1 MKALVT
7 GGTGFAGKYLIRELL
22 QNGYSVVATS
32 NTADVADNV
41 KTINVDLTDSLAVN
55 KIDFT
60 QIDAIYNLAGLAA
73 VGPSFA
79 NPKKYL
85 EVNSEIQINLFEAC
99 LKQNVKPR
107 SLVVSSGNVYCTDQ
121 LPITEDSEVEP
132 VSPYAVSK
140 IAQEVIGQYYS
151 SRGFEVVTSRSF
163 NHIGPGQLEGFIAA
177 DLAKQIAEA
186 EKSGKDTLLVGN
198 LDAKRDYTD
207 VRDIAKAYRLLVEKG
222 RPGEIYNVCS
232 GKSVSGHE
240 ILQGLLGHTQKE
252 FNVEQNPELMRP
264 SDKPDIYG
272 SNAKI
277 KNDTGWQPRI
287 PLAQT
292 LGETLEYWRSEVSKS
307 S

>member
-7 GGTGFAGKYLIRELL
+7 GGTGFAGKHLIRELL
-22 QNGYSVVATS
+22 QSGYSVVATS

-41 KTINVDLTDSLAVN
+41 ETINVDLTDSSAVN

-232 GKSVSGHE
+232 GKSVSGHK